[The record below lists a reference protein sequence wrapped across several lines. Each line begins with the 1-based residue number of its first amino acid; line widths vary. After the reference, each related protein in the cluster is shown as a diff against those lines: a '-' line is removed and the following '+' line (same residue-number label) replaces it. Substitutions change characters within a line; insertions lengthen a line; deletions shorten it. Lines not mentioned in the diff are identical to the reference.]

1 MCRPAWP
8 PFAER
13 HAGISDW
20 FWEQRMRTIKLFRR
34 YGWLFAAPGILL
46 INSCMAATERGLDT
60 LLSPE
65 AAGNLAG
72 APYSAVA
79 GVLSF
84 LMHLAHG

>member
-1 MCRPAWP
+1 MCGPAWP

-20 FWEQRMRTIKLFRR
+20 LREHRMRTTNLFRR

-46 INSCMAATERGLDT
+46 ISSCMAATERGLDT

-65 AAGNLAG
+65 AVGNLAG

-79 GVLSF
+79 GLLSF
-84 LMHLAHG
+84 FMHLAHG

>member
-1 MCRPAWP
+1 MCWPVRP

-13 HAGISDW
+13 HAGISGW
-20 FWEQRMRTIKLFRR
+20 LREQRMRTIKVLHRH
-34 YGWLFAAPGILL
+34 GWLFAAPGILL

-79 GVLSF
+79 GLLSF
-84 LMHLAHG
+84 LMRLAHG

>member
-1 MCRPAWP
+1 MCWLVWP

-13 HAGISDW
+13 RAGISGW
-20 FWEQRMRTIKLFRR
+20 LREQRMRITKLLRR
-34 YGWLFAAPGILL
+34 HGWLVAAPGILL
-46 INSCMAATERGLDT
+46 INSCMAATERNLDT

-84 LMHLAHG
+84 LMRLAHG